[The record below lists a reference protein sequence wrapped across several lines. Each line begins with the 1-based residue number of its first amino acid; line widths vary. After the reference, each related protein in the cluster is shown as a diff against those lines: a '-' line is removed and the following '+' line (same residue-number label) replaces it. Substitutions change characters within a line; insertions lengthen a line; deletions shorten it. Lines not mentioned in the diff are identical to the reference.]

1 MTKYVQ
7 IRKLSQMPITTV
19 NSNQLISLAK
29 YNEIQSTASTVLS
42 YYGVSPTSVQVSDAS
57 SLIYADNHWSK
68 LYDDINKCTIHQTGA
83 VIPNATRPSST
94 TTVSVLLT
102 NYIIDAANLAFTNK
116 ATVASGQ
123 TTTFTNSSTRTT
135 NFGSTGAIHHTVEYE
150 WVDAD
155 AMTYFLQSGG
165 RLETD
170 LSWVNAGLEFDSDL
184 IAVLG
189 LADTAIQTNTYK
201 VSNSNQTPSPYSIN
215 QGAHTITVT
224 FDRISAKKY
233 TLDIAILSTSVQT
246 LNGSSITGT
255 TRYVASTDAGT
266 VAGGILAP
274 IPQATTTVTFQ
285 GSAEAP
291 TPTKA
296 LAASP
301 TSLSYA
307 FYTGDTASAS
317 QTITLTNN
325 GNTGVIITGVTYT
338 NAGNVTAQPTY
349 SWSSSG
355 FTTATINA
363 GASRTIALT
372 YSGTKAGTHN
382 NSVTILN
389 NGSQPTLVVPTTQV
403 ISGFSLS
410 PGNVTTTVSSLAV
423 QTQQFVI
430 QNSNVSPVLPS
441 SYTANI
447 SGSAGFA
454 VINSNSGPTVI
465 FDPSGK
471 SNGSYNTTL
480 SVTLNGYTVTRTISL
495 TLDIPT
501 QNIGSWI
508 SATAYDNAVMGVSY
522 DIIGG
527 TRYLTVGVG
536 MGNDGS
542 GLTSAGGGSFASA
555 ANLNY
560 AADPDPSKGIP
571 LYDYYQGDRAWNS
584 FLKGNA
590 ETSGVG
596 YGVSYR
602 YHQTMQVTSNFVVRS
617 YTFNANAG
625 AHTYE
630 YSIDDYGYV
639 EISNPNTGGYDIM
652 VDLRTSSKSNYNTIN
667 SGTWTAPATG
677 TYTVRFNSRN
687 TGYPGAIAFRLTNNS
702 SSQVVWSTRVP
713 VRVAYQYWA
722 EVYRVPLT
730 QGAYT
735 YYSKGYIVKDS
746 AITTGEGY
754 PYGAFFEGQSLFT
767 VTDDGSG
774 NLTFA
779 VNPISGTWPIYSTD
793 QVTIANIKDLA
804 YYSSDYGRITNLP
817 TVPLAAGQT
826 YRFDG
831 FLANGTVQTTIVAKP
846 AADPVPALVVDTGVP
861 FDGGGGDI

>member
-1 MTKYVQ
+1 
-7 IRKLSQMPITTV
+7 MPITTV

-68 LYDDINKCTIHQTGA
+68 LYDDINKCTIHQTGT
-83 VIPNATRPSST
+83 VIPNVTRPSST
-94 TTVSVLLT
+94 TIASVLLT
-102 NYIIDAANLAFTNK
+102 NYIIDAVNLSFTNK

-123 TTTFTNSSTRTT
+123 TTTFTNSSTRIS

-150 WVDAD
+150 WVNDS

-170 LSWVNAGLEFDSDL
+170 LSWINAGLEFDSDL

-189 LADTAIQTNTYK
+189 LADIAIQTNTYK
-201 VSNSNQTPSPYSIN
+201 VSNSNQTPSPYSIS

-233 TLDIAILSTSVQT
+233 RIDIAILSTLVQT

-255 TRYVASTDAGT
+255 ARYVASTDAGT
-266 VAGGILAP
+266 LAGGILGP

-291 TPTKA
+291 TPTRA
-296 LAASP
+296 LRASP

-317 QTITLTNN
+317 QTITLTND
-325 GNTGVIITGVTYT
+325 GNTAVSITGVAYT
-338 NAGNVTAQPTY
+338 NAGNVVAQPTY
-349 SWSSSG
+349 SWTGNSN
-355 FTTATINA
+355 FANTTINA

-382 NSVTILN
+382 NSVTISN
-389 NGSQPTLVVPTTQV
+389 NGSQPALVVPTAQV
-403 ISGFSLS
+403 ITGFTLS
-410 PGNVTTTVSSLAV
+410 PDNVTTTISSLAV
-423 QTQQFVI
+423 RTQQFVI
-430 QNSNVSPVLPS
+430 QNSNVSPILSS

-480 SVTLNGYTVTRTISL
+480 SVTLNGYTVTRTVNL
-495 TLDIPT
+495 TLNIPT

-508 SATAYDNAVMGVSY
+508 SATASDNAVMGVSY

-536 MGNDGS
+536 MGNDGA
-542 GLTSAGGGSFASA
+542 GLVNAGGGGFASA
-555 ANLNY
+555 TNLNY
-560 AADPDPSKGIP
+560 AADPDPSKGVP
-571 LYDYYQGDRAWNS
+571 LYDYYQGDRAWIS

-602 YHQTMQVTSNFVVRS
+602 YHTTMQVTSNVVVRS
-617 YTFNANAG
+617 YTFSTNTG

-630 YSIDDYGYV
+630 YSVDDYGYV

-652 VDLRTSSKSNYNTIN
+652 VDLRTGSRSNYNSIN

-677 TYTVRFNSRN
+677 TYTIRFNSRN
-687 TGYPGAIAFRLTNNS
+687 TGFPGAIAFRLTNNS

-713 VRVAYQYWA
+713 VRTAYQYWA

-730 QGAYT
+730 QGAHT
-735 YYSKGYIVKDS
+735 YSSKGYIVKDS
-746 AITTGEGY
+746 AITVSEGY
-754 PYGAFFEGQSLFT
+754 PYGAFFEGQSLFS

-774 NLTFA
+774 NLTVI
-779 VNPISGTWPIYSTD
+779 VNPVGGTQPSSLTD
-793 QVTIANIKDLA
+793 QTTVANIKDLP
-804 YYSSDYGRITNLP
+804 YYYSDYGRITNLSNGSLP
-817 TVPLAAGQT
+817 IGKT

-831 FLANGTVQTTIVAKP
+831 FQADGSVRTTIVNKP
-846 AADPVPALVVDTGVP
+846 AADPVPAIVVNTAPYDSG
-861 FDGGGGDI
+861 GGGGDSA